1 MNLHSFKLNHEIQE
15 HMKTKEELENNN
27 ANLKQLNRGNDP
39 KTLVFF
45 QHLSAL
51 FLQSLVLHVAVMD
64 GKIKI
69 VLQLKQGYNSIC
81 ILWLYNSIYTLAY
94 IVSLLALDDFSNLQQ
109 KYEMEIR
116 YRAQAEKLAV
126 EVH

>member
-1 MNLHSFKLNHEIQE
+1 
-15 HMKTKEELENNN
+15 MKTKEELENNN

-51 FLQSLVLHVAVMD
+51 FLQSLVLRVAVVD

-69 VLQLKQGYNSIC
+69 VLLLKQGYNSIY
-81 ILWLYNSIYTLAY
+81 IPWLYNSIYTLAY

-109 KYEMEIR
+109 KYEMEIQ

>member
-1 MNLHSFKLNHEIQE
+1 M
-15 HMKTKEELENNN
+15 
-27 ANLKQLNRGNDP
+27 
-39 KTLVFF
+39 
-45 QHLSAL
+45 
-51 FLQSLVLHVAVMD
+51 
-64 GKIKI
+64 
-69 VLQLKQGYNSIC
+69 
-81 ILWLYNSIYTLAY
+81 YTLAY